1 MWGIEYSKTKKMEIF
16 DLLDDKRVNFR
27 KLDQQET
34 CMLYYIF
41 WIKKEN
47 IFSNIPAFISGKI
60 IVYKV

>member
-34 CMLYYIF
+34 CMVYPLDKKRKYIF
-41 WIKKEN
+41 
-47 IFSNIPAFISGKI
+47 
-60 IVYKV
+60 

>member
-34 CMLYYIF
+34 CMLYLLD
-41 WIKKEN
+41 KKEN